1 MVVSEWYALTLNH
14 LGGSLPTRT
23 WVFLDAM
30 SERELVAR
38 AKDGDVA
45 AFEALYRQHE
55 KRIYGL
61 CLRMVADPSRAEDL
75 TQEAFV
81 RAWQKLGSFH
91 GQSAFGTWLHRLTVN
106 VVLGAIRSRS
116 RRKDFAV
123 ANEELHIVPDPRPA
137 PALESG
143 IDLTRA
149 ISELPPKARV
159 VFLLHDVEGLKHGEV
174 AEALGI
180 AIGTSKAHLH
190 RARQILREALKS

>member
-1 MVVSEWYALTLNH
+1 VSEWYALTLNPL
-14 LGGSLPTRT
+14 LGGRLPTRT
-23 WVFLDAM
+23 LVVVDAM

-45 AFEALYRQHE
+45 AFETLYRQHE

-61 CLRMVADPSRAEDL
+61 CLRMVADPSRAEEL
-75 TQEAFV
+75 TQDAFV
-81 RAWQKLGSFH
+81 RAWRKLSSFH

-106 VVLGAIRSRS
+106 VVLGAIRTRS

-123 ANEELHIVPDPRPA
+123 ADDELQIVPDPRPA
-137 PALESG
+137 PALENS

-149 ISELPPKARV
+149 IRELPPQART
-159 VFLLHDVEGLKHGEV
+159 VFVLHDVEGLKHGEV

-190 RARQILREALKS
+190 RARQILREALRS

>member
-1 MVVSEWYALTLNH
+1 
-14 LGGSLPTRT
+14 
-23 WVFLDAM
+23 M
-30 SERELVAR
+30 SERELVAK

-81 RAWQKLGSFH
+81 RAWQKLSSFH

-106 VVLGAIRSRS
+106 VVLGANRSRS

-123 ANEELHIVPDPRPA
+123 ANEVLQIVPDPRPA

-143 IDLTRA
+143 IDLTTA
-149 ISELPPKARV
+149 ISELPSQARA
-159 VFLLHDVEGLKHGEV
+159 VFLLHDVEGLKHAEV
-174 AEALGI
+174 ADALGI

-190 RARQILREALKS
+190 RARQILREALQS